1 MTGKDEQQ
9 SNEIK
14 KKLSDKAEIGDLLES
29 DITNMYKNI
38 GLNFEQLMQSLPE
51 NLCDFYQWFVPLP
64 VSQDYQNYLRS
75 HFSVRFGGPYARH
88 LIKFGMTPETVL
100 GATRSIQLLL
110 EDCETSVPPQSHT
123 HYHDNYAQL
132 SIVLHFRQKNEDK
145 SVFISQDHV
154 LPYVVMTP
162 LLPRDK
168 ALHFSFMTWFWEVL
182 ACCPHLIK
190 GYTFESKKN
199 NCLHFRKNIL
209 H

>member
-1 MTGKDEQQ
+1 MVDRNNRESDKR
-9 SNEIK
+9 K
-14 KKLSDKAEIGDLLES
+14 KQFLDKAEIGDLLES
-29 DITNMYKNI
+29 DITSMYKNI

-51 NLCDFYQWFVPLP
+51 NLCDFYQWFVPLA

-75 HFSVRFGGPYARH
+75 HLSVRFGGPYARH
-88 LIKFGMTPETVL
+88 LVKFGMTPETVL

-110 EDCETSVPPQSHT
+110 EDCEASAPPESHT
-123 HYHDNYAQL
+123 HYHDNYEQL
-132 SIVLHFRQKNEDK
+132 SIMLHFKHKNEDNT
-145 SVFISQDHV
+145 VFISQEHV
-154 LPYVVMTP
+154 FPYVVMTP

-168 ALHFSFMTWFWEVL
+168 ALHFSFITWFWEVL

-190 GYTFESKKN
+190 GYTLEHKDN